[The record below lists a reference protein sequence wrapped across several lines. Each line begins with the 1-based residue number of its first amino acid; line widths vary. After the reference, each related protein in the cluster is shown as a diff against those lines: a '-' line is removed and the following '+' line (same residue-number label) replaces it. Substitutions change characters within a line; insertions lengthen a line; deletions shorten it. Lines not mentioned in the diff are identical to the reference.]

1 MVVVSAGGRLPR
13 ENKGKNPSGRP
24 AVAGGAGVGVGTICG
39 DAGRDFRS
47 MISEPM
53 RITPALKFVLARS
66 IDKPL
71 SVNVANGVSVPAVVQ
86 STINWAGTDGSVLMV
101 NALKSGGAEPKGVMK
116 PLIHSGPP
124 TTGVPVTTAEAVFTA
139 YAPALTGPVP
149 LPVKL

>member
-1 MVVVSAGGRLPR
+1 
-13 ENKGKNPSGRP
+13 
-24 AVAGGAGVGVGTICG
+24 
-39 DAGRDFRS
+39 

-53 RITPALKFVLARS
+53 QNPLSLKLLLPGRTK
-66 IDKPL
+66 KPL
-71 SVNVANGVSVPAVVQ
+71 SVNVANGESVPAVVQ